1 MVAFKQMQKIYSISN
16 FLNFAT
22 PCENLPLARGYVESL
37 LPANESEN
45 YIQVSG
51 WLFLSEQPTDT
62 IELYVEDN
70 YINTYQLHPR
80 RDVQDAFPWIPHAL
94 ISGFSISVPLD
105 KFKKIKSESATGDKN
120 TEIYLDR
127 QFIKKINLI
136 CCHKGNRMGRLSGFI
151 YSDLRLLE
159 SFPNPP
165 EDYMFRV
172 VHTKNLNYFKV
183 GSLQTFGQFMEAACQ
198 YTNFLSAQ
206 RILDWGCGCGRLS
219 SHFLSFLEDPEVFG
233 CDIDSYAIEWCNNNI
248 QSGTFSVINPLPPTE
263 YCSDFFDIIFS
274 YSVFTHL
281 TREVQHA
288 WLSEMQRIIKP
299 GGLFIATTHGDF
311 ALQFFMQSTSP
322 TIPDDGIIDNTLD
335 STLDGIAPKDYY
347 RGTFQTKEYTLRE
360 FGKHFNIIGYI
371 ERGAMNFQDMIIMR
385 KI

>member
-1 MVAFKQMQKIYSISN
+1 MQKIYSISN

-22 PCENLPLARGYVESL
+22 PYENLPLARGYLDSL
-37 LPANESEN
+37 LPADKGEN
-45 YIQVSG
+45 SIQVSG
-51 WLFLSEQPTDT
+51 WLFLPDQATDT

-70 YINTYQLHPR
+70 YINAHQLYPR
-80 RDVQDAFPWIPHAL
+80 QDVQDAFPWIPHAL
-94 ISGFSISVPLD
+94 NSGFSISVPLD
-105 KFKKIKSESATGDKN
+105 QSRQVKSESVTGDKN
-120 TEIYLDR
+120 VETYLDK
-127 QFIKKINLI
+127 QFIKKINLV
-136 CCHKGNRMGRLSGFI
+136 CCQKGNRVGIFSFFI
-151 YSDLRLLE
+151 YNDLRLLE
-159 SFPNPP
+159 SFPSPP
-165 EDYMFRV
+165 EDYMYRV
-172 VHTKNLNYFKV
+172 VHTKDLNHFKV
-183 GSLQTFGQFMEAACQ
+183 GSLQTFAQFMKAACQ

-219 SHFLSFLEDPEVFG
+219 SHFLSFLEGPEVFG
-233 CDIDSYAIEWCNNNI
+233 CDIDPYAIEWCNNNI

-311 ALQFFMQSTSP
+311 ALQFLMQSTSP
-322 TIPDDGIIDNTLD
+322 TIPDDGIIDTILD
-335 STLDGIAPKDYY
+335 STLDEIAPKDYY
-347 RGTFQTKEYTLRE
+347 RATFQTKEYTLRE
-360 FGKHFNIIGYI
+360 FGKYFNIISYI